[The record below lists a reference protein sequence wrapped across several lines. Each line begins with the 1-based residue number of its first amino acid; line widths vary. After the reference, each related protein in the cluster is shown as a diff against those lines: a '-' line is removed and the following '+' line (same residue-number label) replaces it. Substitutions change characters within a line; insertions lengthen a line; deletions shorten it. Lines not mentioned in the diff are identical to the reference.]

1 MTLKLS
7 CLFGVGGGREVEE
20 EEILQSGGCWEAG
33 EAPPRRCS
41 GNKPVASI
49 KGCFPGQ
56 APKERTWAPLPLPSI
71 HSFIQH

>member
-7 CLFGVGGGREVEE
+7 CLFGVGGGREVKE

-56 APKERTWAPLPLPSI
+56 APKVRTWAPLPLPSI